1 MFGRKI
7 ENILLEWKNT
17 KGHKPIVVKGV
28 RR

>member
-1 MFGRKI
+1 MFRRKI
-7 ENILLEWKNT
+7 EKILSEWKNI